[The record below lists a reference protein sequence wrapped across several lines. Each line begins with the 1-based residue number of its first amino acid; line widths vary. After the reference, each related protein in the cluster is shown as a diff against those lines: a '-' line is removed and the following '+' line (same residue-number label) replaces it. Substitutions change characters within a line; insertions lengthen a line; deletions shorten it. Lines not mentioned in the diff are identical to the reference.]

1 MTTGIKG
8 LNNQSDQ
15 GVSFIN
21 TENSRDD
28 KFITS
33 KTQDDSVYAWISQH
47 RDKPL
52 KVTTKKSTCS
62 IWDEDW
68 KVLGRWD
75 NEDNDI
81 VLERVTKSSVDFF
94 MTVDEGGSISL
105 SAL

>member
-1 MTTGIKG
+1 MTTGIRG

-75 NEDNDI
+75 NEDHDI
-81 VLERVTKSSVDFF
+81 VLERVTKSPLDFF
-94 MTVDEGGSISL
+94 MTIQENGNISL